1 MKMPAMKKS
10 LGRVAALAGLPVLL
24 LALGAGLGAGSAAA
38 QPASGNPP
46 PPKGFEADSASFV
59 SAQTGFV
66 LGARGCSRLPCRAL
80 LEKTVNGGRTWA
92 KVPAPAVQLVPTYT
106 TSPASAVSTVRFE
119 NASDGWLLGP
129 ALWATTDGGA
139 TWHRMSLPGEVIALA
154 ASDGEVFAVAQPADG
169 GLYQARLYDSGV
181 GTTTW
186 NLVPGIAPQNALTV
200 FGHSVWAGV
209 ASGADGGLWTSADS
223 GKHWSGLP
231 FRCPSGV
238 ISASAVAAASAAR
251 VAIGCSDQGYPQP
264 GQSIKKVYTSANGGR
279 TFHLAGSPPIA
290 GQVGTLAM
298 PPGRPQVITMSA
310 ASGATYLYRS
320 ADGGGTW
327 AATVYLDG
335 GLDTRDLAYVS
346 PATGYVIHFSGGPVI
361 AYSKGLLKTSDA
373 GATWKAVP
381 IP

>member
-1 MKMPAMKKS
+1 MKMT
-10 LGRVAALAGLPVLL
+10 LGRLAALAGFPVLL

-38 QPASGNPP
+38 QPASGNQP

-66 LGARGCSRLPCRAL
+66 LGARGCSTLPCRAL

-92 KVPAPAVQLVPTYT
+92 PVPAPAVSLVPTYS

-139 TWHRMSLPGEVIALA
+139 QWHRMSLPGEVIALA
-154 ASDGEVFAVAQPADG
+154 ASDGVAFAVSEPVSG
-169 GLYQARLYDSGV
+169 GLYQARLYESQV
-181 GTTTW
+181 GTTRWT
-186 NLVPGIAPQNALTV
+186 LVPGIAPQNALTV

-209 ASGADGGLWTSADS
+209 ASGVDGSLQTSADS
-223 GKHWSGLP
+223 GKHWSALS
-231 FRCPSGV
+231 FRCPSGT
-238 ISASAVAAASAAR
+238 ISASAVAAASTAR

-264 GQSIKKVYTSANGGR
+264 GQSIKKVFTSANGGR

-290 GQVGTLAM
+290 GQIRTLAM
-298 PPGRPQVITMSA
+298 PPGRPRVITMSA
-310 ASGATYLYRS
+310 ASGATYLFRS
-320 ADGGGTW
+320 ANGGRTW
-327 AATVYLDG
+327 GATVYLDG

-361 AYSKGLLKTSDA
+361 AYSDGLLKTSDA
-373 GATWKAVP
+373 GATWTAVP